1 MQYSVAAPTSAFHFG
16 SSVADLFQLMY
27 LGCCVHL
34 TATFEVVAL
43 FLLDHCLRVVAV
55 FSKSMI
61 LATVQHQLLQYIP
74 PARIGNF
81 RTLDLD
87 NGRRNITNHNN
98 DMHLRCLAMANALSL
113 LSHPT
118 YVGCV
123 RNHLLTTIGL
133 MNHLDVVF
141 KHRCTSRGEVM
152 MTKGDSKINKKHGGA
167 VGGQKICFCD
177 SSVKYQCNEKLY

>member
-1 MQYSVAAPTSAFHFG
+1 
-16 SSVADLFQLMY
+16 
-27 LGCCVHL
+27 
-34 TATFEVVAL
+34 
-43 FLLDHCLRVVAV
+43 
-55 FSKSMI
+55 MI

-81 RTLDLD
+81 RTMDLD
-87 NGRRNITNHNN
+87 NENHNN

-133 MNHLDVVF
+133 VNHLDVVS
-141 KHRCTSRGEVM
+141 KHRGTSRGEVM
-152 MTKGDSKINKKHGGA
+152 MTKGDRKINKKQYA
-167 VGGQKICFCD
+167 FVIRQ
-177 SSVKYQCNEKLY
+177 